1 MYRNHKNT
9 RPPTRATT
17 APTTIIVVV
26 VVLERLDEEVPV
38 CDGRGAT
45 GVVVLS
51 ETGEV
56 VEWDGD
62 MVVGVAGAGAGV

>member
-9 RPPTRATT
+9 RPPTSATT
-17 APTTIIVVV
+17 APTTIIVLV

-38 CDGRGAT
+38 CDGRGAN

-51 ETGEV
+51 ETGV
-56 VEWDGD
+56 VVGRDGYV
-62 MVVGVAGAGAGV
+62 VVGVAGAGAGV